1 MTHNHAKYC
10 IDQID
15 GYFCDLIN
23 SDEMT
28 GAEIAMELN
37 KMIAEWEDY
46 HQKQL
51 KKVREIRTALFTS
64 TLEIQQKDTKQMLYE
79 EIKKRIARHLT
90 DK

>member
-28 GAEIAMELN
+28 GAEIAMEFN
-37 KMIAEWEDY
+37 KMIAEWEEY

-64 TLEIQQKDTKQMLYE
+64 TLEIQQKDTREMLYE
-79 EIKKRIARHLT
+79 EIRKS
-90 DK
+90 DKHDLDW

>member
-28 GAEIAMELN
+28 GAEIAIELN
-37 KMIAEWEDY
+37 KMITEWEEY

-64 TLEIQQKDTKQMLYE
+64 TLEIQQKDTREMLYE
-79 EIKKRIARHLT
+79 EIKKS
-90 DK
+90 DKHDLD

>member
-28 GAEIAMELN
+28 GAEIAIELN

-64 TLEIQQKDTKQMLYE
+64 TLEIQQKDTREMLYE
-79 EIKKRIARHLT
+79 EIRKS
-90 DK
+90 DKQDLDW

>member
-23 SDEMT
+23 SEEMT
-28 GAEIAMELN
+28 GAEIAIELN
-37 KMIAEWEDY
+37 KMITEWEEY

-51 KKVREIRTALFTS
+51 KKVRDIRTALFTS
-64 TLEIQQKDTKQMLYE
+64 TLEIQQKDTTQMLYE
-79 EIKKRIARHLT
+79 EIRKS
-90 DK
+90 DKHDLDW

>member
-1 MTHNHAKYC
+1 MTHNHSKYC

-28 GAEIAMELN
+28 GAEIAIELN
-37 KMIAEWEDY
+37 KMIADWEDY
-46 HQKQL
+46 HLKQV

-79 EIKKRIARHLT
+79 EIKKS
-90 DK
+90 DKHDLDW

>member
-28 GAEIAMELN
+28 GAEIAIELN
-37 KMIAEWEDY
+37 KMIAEWEEY

-64 TLEIQQKDTKQMLYE
+64 TLEIQQKDTREMLYE
-79 EIKKRIARHLT
+79 EIRKS
-90 DK
+90 DKQDLD

>member
-1 MTHNHAKYC
+1 MTHNHSKYC

-28 GAEIAMELN
+28 GAEIAIELN
-37 KMIAEWEDY
+37 KMIADWEEY
-46 HQKQL
+46 HQKQV

-64 TLEIQQKDTKQMLYE
+64 TLEIQQKDTKEMLYE
-79 EIKKRIARHLT
+79 EIKKADRKTL
-90 DK
+90 DC

>member
-1 MTHNHAKYC
+1 MTHNHSKYC

-28 GAEIAMELN
+28 GAEIAIELN
-37 KMIAEWEDY
+37 KMIADWEDY
-46 HQKQL
+46 HLKQV

-64 TLEIQQKDTKQMLYE
+64 TLEIQQKDTREMLYE
-79 EIKKRIARHLT
+79 EIKKADRKTL
-90 DK
+90 D

>member
-28 GAEIAMELN
+28 GAEIAIELN
-37 KMIAEWEDY
+37 KMIADWEEY
-46 HQKQL
+46 HQKQV

-64 TLEIQQKDTKQMLYE
+64 TLEIQQKDTKEMLYE
-79 EIKKRIARHLT
+79 EIKKADRKTL
-90 DK
+90 D

>member
-1 MTHNHAKYC
+1 MTENHSKYC
-10 IDQID
+10 LDQID
-15 GYFCDLIN
+15 GYLCDLIN

-28 GAEIAMELN
+28 GAEIAIELN
-37 KMIAEWEDY
+37 KIIAEWEDY

-79 EIKKRIARHLT
+79 EIRKADRKTL
-90 DK
+90 D

>member
-1 MTHNHAKYC
+1 MTHNHSKYC

-28 GAEIAMELN
+28 GAEIAIELN
-37 KMIAEWEDY
+37 KMIADWEDY
-46 HQKQL
+46 HLKQV

-79 EIKKRIARHLT
+79 EIRKSDRHDL
-90 DK
+90 D

>member
-64 TLEIQQKDTKQMLYE
+64 TLEIQQKDTREMLYE
-79 EIKKRIARHLT
+79 EIRKS
-90 DK
+90 DKHDLDW

>member
-1 MTHNHAKYC
+1 MTQNHSKYC

-28 GAEIAMELN
+28 GAEIAIELN
-37 KMIAEWEDY
+37 KMIADWEEY
-46 HQKQL
+46 HQKQV

-64 TLEIQQKDTKQMLYE
+64 TLEIQQKDTREMLYE
-79 EIKKRIARHLT
+79 EIRKS
-90 DK
+90 DKHDLD

>member
-23 SDEMT
+23 SEEMT
-28 GAEIAMELN
+28 GAEIAIELN
-37 KMIAEWEDY
+37 KMIAEWEEY

-64 TLEIQQKDTKQMLYE
+64 TLEIQQKDTREMLYE
-79 EIKKRIARHLT
+79 EIRKS
-90 DK
+90 DKHDLD

>member
-79 EIKKRIARHLT
+79 EIKKADRKTL
-90 DK
+90 DL

>member
-28 GAEIAMELN
+28 GAEIAIELN
-37 KMIAEWEDY
+37 KIIADWEEY
-46 HQKQL
+46 HQKQV

-79 EIKKRIARHLT
+79 EIRKS
-90 DK
+90 DKHDLDW

>member
-37 KMIAEWEDY
+37 KMIAEWEEY
-46 HQKQL
+46 HQRQL

-64 TLEIQQKDTKQMLYE
+64 TLEIQQKDTREMLYE
-79 EIKKRIARHLT
+79 EIRKS
-90 DK
+90 DKHDLDW

>member
-28 GAEIAMELN
+28 GAEIAIELN
-37 KMIAEWEDY
+37 KIIAEWEDY

-79 EIKKRIARHLT
+79 EIRKADRKTL
-90 DK
+90 DW

>member
-28 GAEIAMELN
+28 GAEIAIELN
-37 KMIAEWEDY
+37 KIIAEWEDY
-46 HQKQL
+46 HQKRL

-79 EIKKRIARHLT
+79 EIKKS
-90 DK
+90 DKHDLD

>member
-1 MTHNHAKYC
+1 MTHNHSKYC

-28 GAEIAMELN
+28 GAEIAIELN
-37 KMIAEWEDY
+37 KMIADWEDY
-46 HQKQL
+46 HLKQV

-64 TLEIQQKDTKQMLYE
+64 TLEIQQKDTREMLYE
-79 EIKKRIARHLT
+79 EIRKS
-90 DK
+90 DKHDLD

>member
-37 KMIAEWEDY
+37 KMIADWEDY

-64 TLEIQQKDTKQMLYE
+64 TLEIQQKDTREMLYE
-79 EIKKRIARHLT
+79 EIKKADRKTL
-90 DK
+90 D

>member
-28 GAEIAMELN
+28 GAEIAIELN
-37 KMIAEWEDY
+37 KIIAEWEDY

-64 TLEIQQKDTKQMLYE
+64 TLEIQQKDTREMLYE
-79 EIKKRIARHLT
+79 EIRKS
-90 DK
+90 DKHDLD

>member
-37 KMIAEWEDY
+37 KIIAEWEDY

-64 TLEIQQKDTKQMLYE
+64 TLEIQQKDTKEMLYE
-79 EIKKRIARHLT
+79 EIKKS
-90 DK
+90 DKHDLD

>member
-28 GAEIAMELN
+28 GAEIAIELN
-37 KMIAEWEDY
+37 KMIADWEEY
-46 HQKQL
+46 HLKQV

-64 TLEIQQKDTKQMLYE
+64 TLEIQQKDTREMLYE
-79 EIKKRIARHLT
+79 EIRKS
-90 DK
+90 DKQDLD

>member
-1 MTHNHAKYC
+1 MTHNHSKYC

-28 GAEIAMELN
+28 GAEIAIELN
-37 KMIAEWEDY
+37 KIIAEWEDY

-79 EIKKRIARHLT
+79 EIRKSDRHDL
-90 DK
+90 D

>member
-23 SDEMT
+23 SEEMT
-28 GAEIAMELN
+28 GAEIAIELN
-37 KMIAEWEDY
+37 KMITEWEEY

-64 TLEIQQKDTKQMLYE
+64 TLEIQQKDTTQMLYE
-79 EIKKRIARHLT
+79 EIRKS
-90 DK
+90 DKHDLDW

>member
-46 HQKQL
+46 HQKQV

-64 TLEIQQKDTKQMLYE
+64 TLEIQQKDTREMLYE
-79 EIKKRIARHLT
+79 EIRKS
-90 DK
+90 DKHDLDW

>member
-1 MTHNHAKYC
+1 
-10 IDQID
+10 
-15 GYFCDLIN
+15 
-23 SDEMT
+23 MT

-79 EIKKRIARHLT
+79 EIKKADRKTL
-90 DK
+90 DW

>member
-1 MTHNHAKYC
+1 MTHNHSKYC

-28 GAEIAMELN
+28 GAEIAIELN

-79 EIKKRIARHLT
+79 EIKKS
-90 DK
+90 DKHDLD

>member
-1 MTHNHAKYC
+1 MTHNHSKYC

-28 GAEIAMELN
+28 GAEIAIELN
-37 KMIAEWEDY
+37 KMIADWEDY
-46 HQKQL
+46 HLKQV

-79 EIKKRIARHLT
+79 EIKKS
-90 DK
+90 DKHDLD